1 MIDFSIIIPALNESV
16 FIEKTVDQVTNSIP
30 AGKKFEIILINDC
43 SSDDT
48 GAIMDN
54 IALTLENI
62 YVIHNRVNM
71 NLGGSYKIG
80 VENARGIYVIMIP
93 GDNSFSSSSI
103 NEVLEAYDEADII
116 IPVHKNLKEFRSYS
130 RTVISQLFTFII
142 NTTFRLNVS
151 YYNGIVLHERSNLN
165 LISLNSNS
173 FFYQAEAIVRLL
185 KKGSSYVELSVIT
198 LDHNHEGS
206 EHKSSALKLKNIYAV
221 IKDYLILIMYVYRK
235 KNK

>member
-1 MIDFSIIIPALNESV
+1 MIDFSIIIPALNESF
-16 FIEKTVDQVTNSIP
+16 FIEKTVNQVINAIP
-30 AGKKFEIILINDC
+30 AEKEFEIILINDC

-48 GAIMDN
+48 GTIMDN
-54 IALTLENI
+54 IALDKENI
-62 YVIHNRVNM
+62 CVIHNRVNM

-80 VENARGIYVIMIP
+80 VENARGIYVIMVP

-116 IPVHKNLKEFRSYS
+116 IPVYKNLKEFRSYV

-151 YYNGIVLHERSNLN
+151 YFNGIVLHKRSNLN
-165 LISLNSNS
+165 LINLNSNS

-206 EHKSSALKLKNIYAV
+206 EHKSSALRLKNIYAV
-221 IKDYLILIMYVYRK
+221 IKDYIVLIYHVYK

>member
-30 AGKKFEIILINDC
+30 AGKNFEIILINDC
-43 SSDDT
+43 SSDET

-54 IALTLENI
+54 IALTLENT

-80 VENARGIYVIMIP
+80 IENARGIYVIMIP

-151 YYNGIVLHERSNLN
+151 YYNGVVLHKRSNLN

-185 KKGSSYVELSVIT
+185 KKGSSYVEYSVT
-198 LDHNHEGS
+198 VLEDNHEDS
-206 EHKSSALKLKNIYAV
+206 ERKSSALKLKNIYAV

>member
-1 MIDFSIIIPALNESV
+1 MIDFSIIIPALNESF
-16 FIEKTVDQVTNSIP
+16 FIEKTVNQVINSIP
-30 AGKKFEIILINDC
+30 AEKEFEILLINDC

-48 GAIMDN
+48 GTIMDN
-54 IALTLENI
+54 IALAQENI
-62 YVIHNRVNM
+62 CVIHNRVNM

-80 VENARGIYVIMIP
+80 VENARGIYVMMVP

-103 NEVLEAYDEADII
+103 NKVLEAYNEADVV
-116 IPVHKNLKEFRSYS
+116 IPVHKNLKEFRSFA

-151 YYNGIVLHERSNLN
+151 YFNGIVLHKRSNLN
-165 LISLNSNS
+165 LINLNSNS

-185 KKGSSYVELSVIT
+185 KKGSSYVEISVIT

-221 IKDYLILIMYVYRK
+221 IKDYIVLIYHVYK
-235 KNK
+235 KNN

>member
-1 MIDFSIIIPALNESV
+1 MIDFSIIIPALNESF
-16 FIEKTVDQVTNSIP
+16 FIEKTVNQVINAIP
-30 AGKKFEIILINDC
+30 AEKEFEIILINDC

-48 GAIMDN
+48 GTIMDN
-54 IALTLENI
+54 IALTKENI
-62 YVIHNRVNM
+62 CVIHNRVNM

-80 VENARGIYVIMIP
+80 VENARGIYVIMVP

-116 IPVHKNLKEFRSYS
+116 IPVHKNLKEFRSYV

-151 YYNGIVLHERSNLN
+151 YFNGIVLHKRSNLN
-165 LISLNSNS
+165 LINLNSNS

-206 EHKSSALKLKNIYAV
+206 EHKSSALRLKNIYAV
-221 IKDYLILIMYVYRK
+221 IKDYIVLIYHVYK